1 MQRTQYRLM
10 LTTAAV
16 FAAVV
21 AAVVATPPASAQ
33 TITGVVVEHG
43 TERPIAGVQLLL
55 LDDRGDT
62 RDEAISSDS
71 GAFVLA
77 APEPGSFLVTA
88 EMIGFASMR
97 SEPLELD
104 PGEEVAVEVRMAIE
118 AVPLEPL
125 VVQGRKQ
132 TMGHQLSGFH
142 SRMARG
148 RKSGFG
154 HFISREDVDRFNPLE
169 STDLLRMAP
178 GVRVVSGR
186 TGRGAGL
193 RMSGG
198 CIPAIYVDGMQV
210 NRPPMRGV
218 SLDEIVPAMALEGI
232 EVYRGASAQQGS
244 YYDPTG
250 CGLVLVWTR
259 RGTNTGQPWSWTKF
273 FVASGLLAA
282 IVLLVR

>member
-1 MQRTQYRLM
+1 MQRTKYTPM
-10 LTTAAV
+10 LTTAAIL
-16 FAAVV
+16 AAVL
-21 AAVVATPPASAQ
+21 APRPASSQ

-43 TERPIAGVQLLL
+43 TERRIAGVQLLL

-62 RDEAISSDS
+62 RDDAISNDS

-77 APEPGSFLVTA
+77 APEAGSFLITA
-88 EMIGFASMR
+88 DMIGFASMR
-97 SEPLELD
+97 SEPLVLD

-132 TMGHQLSGFH
+132 TMGHQLAGFH

-154 HFISREDVDRFNPLE
+154 HFISREDVDRAHPLE

-186 TGRGAGL
+186 AGRGAGL

-210 NRPPMRGV
+210 NRPPMRNV

-232 EVYRGASAQQGS
+232 EIYRGPSAQQGS
-244 YYDPTG
+244 YYDPNG

-259 RGTNTGQPWSWTKF
+259 RGTSTGQPWSWTKL
-273 FVASGLLAA
+273 FVASGLFAA
-282 IVLLVR
+282 ILLLVR